1 MDFRISQ
8 ELVRDQGRFEDSL
21 NTHLVPNLSLWNRER
36 EVPRAFFEE
45 LGKAGWLRYC
55 FSSEGVGQ
63 AALKQGLLF
72 ERLARISP
80 GVAVAVLVHVSL
92 GLNAL
97 VLFGSEKQKERLFAK
112 GLSGETLMCTGSTEH
127 TGGSDVAGIAARAD
141 KVDGGWVLNGTKAY
155 VTSGALS
162 DLAVVSAVSDPD
174 ATRNRRLSLFLV
186 DLRSPGVSRKK
197 LNKQVW
203 IPSDLSRLQF
213 TDVYVPE
220 ESLLGVRGRGLQEI
234 LEIFTHSRL
243 AIAALTLGT
252 ATGAFA
258 LALDHGKRRELFGT
272 KVVDFQAKSFEIA
285 DLVAKMEAAALM
297 VWKACW
303 LKDEG
308 KDFRR
313 AASVAKYLTVTIA
326 REVGT
331 WAADMFGAASV
342 ILEHPIHKFPMDAW
356 AASLGE
362 GTQDVQK
369 LVICREIMKEA
380 KPLPLGW
387 ETDPS

>member
-1 MDFRISQ
+1 M
-8 ELVRDQGRFEDSL
+8 
-21 NTHLVPNLSLWNRER
+21 
-36 EVPRAFFEE
+36 
-45 LGKAGWLRYC
+45 
-55 FSSEGVGQ
+55 
-63 AALKQGLLF
+63 
-72 ERLARISP
+72 SP

-92 GLNAL
+92 GVNAL
-97 VLFGSEKQKERLFAK
+97 VLFGSGEQKERFLRQ
-112 GLSGETLMCTGSTEH
+112 GLAGKSLICTGSTEH
-127 TGGSDVAGIAARAD
+127 TGGSDVAGIAARAE
-141 KVDGGWVLNGTKAY
+141 KVANGWVLNGAKAY
-155 VTSGALS
+155 VTNGALS
-162 DLAVVSAVSDPD
+162 DFAVISAVTDPD
-174 ATRNRRLSLFLV
+174 ASRTKRLSLFLV
-186 DLRSPGVSRKK
+186 DLDSPGVSRRK
-197 LNKQVW
+197 LGKQVW
-203 IPSDLSRLQF
+203 IPSDLTRLEF
-213 TDVYVPE
+213 SDVHIPE
-220 ESLLGVRGRGLQEI
+220 ENLLGVRGRGLQEI

-258 LALDHGKRRELFGT
+258 LALDHGKRRKLFGT

-285 DLVAKMEAAALM
+285 DLFAKMEAAALT
-297 VWKACW
+297 VWKACC

-326 REVGT
+326 REVGA

-342 ILEHPIHKFPMDAW
+342 ILEHPVHKFPMDAW

-369 LVICREIMKEA
+369 LVIFREIMKEE

-387 ETDPS
+387 ERPSDVGHRAK

>member
-1 MDFRISQ
+1 
-8 ELVRDQGRFEDSL
+8 
-21 NTHLVPNLSLWNRER
+21 LWNRER

-45 LGKAGWLRYC
+45 LGKAGWLRYW
-55 FSSEGVGQ
+55 FPSEGVGQ

-80 GVAVAVLVHVSL
+80 GVAVAALVHVSL

-97 VLFGSEKQKERLFAK
+97 VLFGSEKQKERFFAK

-127 TGGSDVAGIAARAD
+127 TGGSDVAGIATRAD

-155 VTSGALS
+155 VTNGALS

-186 DLRSPGVSRKK
+186 DLDSQGVSRKK

-203 IPSDLSRLQF
+203 VPSDLTRLQL

-220 ESLLGVRGRGLQEI
+220 DGLLGVRGRGLQEI
-234 LEIFTHSRL
+234 LEIFTHSRI

-258 LALDHGKRRELFGT
+258 LALDHAKRRELFGT
-272 KVVDFQAKSFEIA
+272 KLVAFQAKSFEIA
-285 DLVAKMEAAALM
+285 DLSAKMEAAALM

-303 LKDEG
+303 LKDAG

-313 AASVAKYLTVTIA
+313 AASMAKYLTVAIA
-326 REVGT
+326 REMGI
-331 WAADMFGAASV
+331 WAADIFGAASV
-342 ILEHPIHKFPMDAW
+342 ILEHPVHKFPMDAW

-369 LVICREIMKEA
+369 LIIFREIMKEA

-387 ETDPS
+387 ELA